1 MNREVYT
8 KMQREATKQVAV
20 DLEKSLLDDLQKIA
34 DRHHVTLSKLIST
47 LVQAQLINMNL
58 LEGLLGG
65 KGSGSENIGA

>member
-58 LEGLLGG
+58 LEGLLDG
-65 KGSGSENIGA
+65 KSSGSENIGA

>member
-1 MNREVYT
+1 
-8 KMQREATKQVAV
+8 MQREATKQVAV

-58 LEGLLGG
+58 LEGLLGC